1 MGAFF
6 LAARGK
12 GLPPPDDT
20 LKQGPHQE
28 MAYSTRYRS
37 SRSFGSSLPPGV
49 RWLLIVNVALF
60 ILNFVMERLD
70 LGAFFLPLKLTP
82 ILVVGHGMIWQL
94 VTYMFLHSTSD
105 PFHIL
110 FNMLALWMIGAAL
123 ENTWGTRRFLKY
135 YFVCGVGAGICV
147 IVTALLFGQGSV
159 STIGASGAIYGLL
172 LAFGLLFPD
181 AIMFLIVFPI
191 KAKYL
196 VMILGALA
204 LFFSL
209 SGSQSGISNV
219 AHLGGLLVGFLY
231 LRAPML
237 QLDAVSLQNR
247 YRKWKLGRA
256 KRKFE
261 VYMRKQ
267 DSKREPWVH

>member
-1 MGAFF
+1 
-6 LAARGK
+6 
-12 GLPPPDDT
+12 
-20 LKQGPHQE
+20 

-37 SRSFGSSLPPGV
+37 GRSFGSSLPPGV

-60 ILNFVMERLD
+60 VLNFVVERLD
-70 LGAFFLPLKLTP
+70 MGGLFDLLKLTP
-82 ILVVGHGMIWQL
+82 ALVVHYGMIWQL
-94 VTYMFLHSTSD
+94 VTYMFLHSTVD
-105 PFHIL
+105 PLHIL

-123 ENTWGTRRFLKY
+123 EVTWGTRRFLKY
-135 YFVCGVGAGICV
+135 YFICGIGAGVCV
-147 IVTALLFGQGSV
+147 IITALLFGQGAV

-172 LAFGLLFPD
+172 LAFGMLFPD
-181 AIMFLIVFPI
+181 TTMFFIVFPI

-196 VMILGALA
+196 VMILGGLA

-209 SGSQSGISNV
+209 SGSNSGISNV

-237 QLDAVSLQNR
+237 QLDATALHRR
-247 YRKWKLGRA
+247 YDKWKLGRA

>member
-1 MGAFF
+1 
-6 LAARGK
+6 
-12 GLPPPDDT
+12 
-20 LKQGPHQE
+20 
-28 MAYSTRYRS
+28 MAYSKRYRS
-37 SRSFGSSLPPGV
+37 GRSFGSSLPPGV
-49 RWLLIVNVALF
+49 RWLLIANVAIF

-70 LGAFFLPLKLTP
+70 VGGLFLFLKLTP
-82 ILVVGHGMIWQL
+82 NLVVRHGMIWQL
-94 VTYMFLHSTSD
+94 VTYMFLHSTTD
-105 PFHIL
+105 PLHIL

-123 ENTWGTRRFLKY
+123 EMTWGTRRFLKF
-135 YFVCGVGAGICV
+135 YFICGIGAGICV
-147 IVTALLFGQGSV
+147 IITALLFGQGDV
-159 STIGASGAIYGLL
+159 ATIGASGAIYGLL

-181 AIMFLIVFPI
+181 TTMFFLVFPI

-196 VMILGALA
+196 VMILGGLA

-209 SGSQSGISNV
+209 SGGNSGISNV

-231 LRAPML
+231 LRGPMM
-237 QLDAVSLQNR
+237 QIDAASLHGR
-247 YRKWKLGRA
+247 YEKWKLGRA